1 VNPEEE
7 AAPSSPASP
16 AQKLFVVSFEHAQR
30 SFKCVRIELTADD
43 VPRAEQWV
51 VTVAGRPVWS
61 FVANES
67 DTRGSVQSE
76 VMRWWDASQ

>member
-1 VNPEEE
+1 
-7 AAPSSPASP
+7 
-16 AQKLFVVSFEHAQR
+16 
-30 SFKCVRIELTADD
+30 VRIELTADD